1 MRGRLSLICLGLLA
15 WSSLPARPTQ
25 MLLELCVNDRCYG
38 NAFVMVRDE
47 HILVEKD
54 ALESAHVDL
63 GEAKQQAIG
72 ATQFID
78 VSASAHVT
86 KVQVDDSA
94 GRLFLTL
101 DAGAFEGHRIDLN
114 PRAGVLQPTGAVPS
128 AFVNYSLGAG
138 TGSSSAAA
146 YLDAGFAY
154 GQGLLRES
162 PSWNQY
168 DGFARGL
175 TRFEYDDV
183 GRMQRLTIGDQY
195 AFSSDGLG
203 GTALLGGI
211 GLVRAFDLDP
221 YLITFPQPTLSG
233 LLQAPGTI
241 DVYENGVL
249 VAQRQVPAGPFNLAS
264 LGLGAGGGNV
274 RVVVQDPFGGT
285 TVLQQNVYSA
295 TQLLAKGLSDY
306 AYQVGV
312 ERTST
317 LVDGYEGGHGVLLL
331 RDNYGF
337 TDSLTAGYRLEA
349 ENSIVN
355 AGPSASFGFPF
366 GVVTAAVA
374 ASDASGAQGYGGSLA
389 YQYNGHAVSFASGI
403 QSFSDNYRRIGDDLL
418 PVSLRVHRTGYANF
432 RWTPMARL
440 SLQALAASTT
450 YDDETRQ
457 RNAGL
462 DATLNL
468 PQGLMVTF
476 GVNRQRNTGP
486 GLPASAG
493 VDNQVFLNVVMAMG
507 RDSVG
512 INVVHD
518 EVSGSSYG
526 ISAQRSVPSDN
537 GWGYSVNAQNSSQG
551 TFGMAQAQYQG
562 RDGLAQL
569 SVQRLGDQ
577 TTGSAL
583 VSGSLVALDDHVY
596 AGRALQNGYALIE
609 TGDVAGV
616 KVTRENQPIGET
628 DADGTLLVTNL
639 LPYQA
644 NKVGIDQSSVSLT
657 NEIDAT
663 SQLISVP
670 RLGGT
675 VVKFGVH
682 ALHAAHG
689 VLMFE
694 GKALQYGTATLSV
707 QDVPKKTLVGLDGSF
722 YFADLPAGRY
732 TLHARSPQGE
742 VNCPLTMSAGAQ
754 TITDLGTLLC
764 RLDAGAGP

>member
-1 MRGRLSLICLGLLA
+1 
-15 WSSLPARPTQ
+15 

-38 NAFVMVRDE
+38 NAFVMVRNE

-54 ALESAHVDL
+54 ALASADVHL
-63 GEAKQQAIG
+63 GEAIEQAVG
-72 ATQFID
+72 ATQFVD
-78 VSASAHVT
+78 VSAAKHVT

-114 PRAGVLQPTGAVPS
+114 PRAGVLQPSAAVPS

-138 TGSSSAAA
+138 TGPESASA

-162 PSWNQY
+162 PSWSQTE
-168 DGFARGL
+168 GFSRGL
-175 TRFEYDDV
+175 SRFEYDDV
-183 GRMQRLTIGDQY
+183 EHTQRFTIGDQY
-195 AFSSDGLG
+195 AYSSDGLG

-264 LGLGAGGGNV
+264 LGLGAGGGNI

-306 AYQVGV
+306 AYEVGV

-317 LVDGYEGGHGVLLL
+317 LADGYQGGRGVLLL

-337 TDSLTAGYRLEA
+337 TDTLTAGYRLEA
-349 ENSIVN
+349 ENGILN
-355 AGPSASFGFPF
+355 AGPSASFGLPV
-366 GVVTAAVA
+366 GVFVAGMA
-374 ASDASGAQGYGGSLA
+374 ASEASGAQGFGGSLA
-389 YQYNGHAVSFASGI
+389 YQYNGHDVSFGTGI
-403 QSFSDNYRRIGDDLL
+403 RTFSDNYRRIGDDLL
-418 PVSLRVHRTGYANF
+418 PASLRLRHSSYVDA
-432 RWTPMARL
+432 RWTPTARL
-440 SLQALAASTT
+440 SVQALASSTT
-450 YDDETRQ
+450 YQDGTRQ
-457 RNAGL
+457 RDAGL
-462 DATLNL
+462 NATLNL
-468 PQGLMVTF
+468 PHGLMATLGF
-476 GVNRQRNTGP
+476 NRQLSATP
-486 GLPASAG
+486 GLASTG
-493 VDNQVFLNVVMAMG
+493 IDDQVFLNVVMALG

-512 INVVHD
+512 VTAVHD
-518 EVSGSSYG
+518 SISGNSYG
-526 ISAQRSVPSDN
+526 ISAQRSVPTDN
-537 GWGYSVNAQNSSQG
+537 GWGYSVNAQNAASG
-551 TFGMAQAQYQG
+551 TIGIAQAQYQG

-569 SVQRLGDQ
+569 SVQRFGDQ

-596 AGRALQNGYALIE
+596 AGRALQNGYALVE
-609 TGDVAGV
+609 TSDVAGV
-616 KVTRENQPIGET
+616 KVTRENQPIGAT
-628 DADGTLLVTNL
+628 DSDGTLLVTNL

-644 NKVGIDQSSVSLT
+644 NRVGIDQSSVPLQDQ
-657 NEIDAT
+657 IDAT

-675 VVKFGVH
+675 VVKFGVR

-689 VLMFE
+689 VLMLE
-694 GKALQYGTATLSV
+694 GKPLQYGTATLSIR
-707 QDVPKKTLVGLDGSF
+707 DTPTKTLVGLDGSF

-732 TLHARSPQGE
+732 TLHARSAKGE
-742 VNCPLTMSAGAQ
+742 VSCPLTMAASAQ
-754 TITDLGTLLC
+754 TVADLGHILC
-764 RLDAGAGP
+764 SLVEGAAP